1 MNYINY
7 YDFVIQLLYPILS
20 DKREAKDLEASFYQQ
35 SEIEIDPKSS
45 GFSKPLWDLQL
56 LLEGFNETNPDD
68 SFVTEKE
75 LKDAAELVLVEVNK
89 YFND

>member
-35 SEIEIDPKSS
+35 SEIEIHHSS
-45 GFSKPLWDLQL
+45 S
-56 LLEGFNETNPDD
+56 N
-68 SFVTEKE
+68 
-75 LKDAAELVLVEVNK
+75 
-89 YFND
+89 